1 MDYSAGSIVV
11 LKSGGPAM
19 TVVSSNET
27 DIECVWMNDVGEMSR
42 ETIPA
47 IALEPVET
55 EEDDADEDSDEEEDD
70 EALLDEG
77 APQEK
82 ERELAD

>member
-19 TVVSSNET
+19 TVVSSNGT
-27 DIECVWMNDVGEMSR
+27 DVECVWMNDVGELSR

-47 IALEPVET
+47 IALEAVEADDEDAGEDDD
-55 EEDDADEDSDEEEDD
+55 EED
-70 EALLDEG
+70 EATFVESGD
-77 APQEK
+77 PQEK

>member
-19 TVVSSNET
+19 TVVSSTET
-27 DIECVWMNDVGEMSR
+27 DIECVWMNDVGELSR

-47 IALEPVET
+47 IALEAVEAEDEDAGEDDDEEDEESFVET
-55 EEDDADEDSDEEEDD
+55 V
-70 EALLDEG
+70 
-77 APQEK
+77 APPEK

>member
-19 TVVSSNET
+19 TVVSSTEN
-27 DIECVWMNDVGEMSR
+27 DVECVWMNDVGELSR

-47 IALEPVET
+47 IALEAVEGEDDDAGEDDD
-55 EEDDADEDSDEEEDD
+55 EEDEESFVESG
-70 EALLDEG
+70 E
-77 APQEK
+77 PQEK

>member
-11 LKSGGPAM
+11 MKSGGPAM
-19 TVVSSNET
+19 TVVSSNGT
-27 DIECVWMNDVGEMSR
+27 DVECVWMNDVGELSR

-47 IALEPVET
+47 VALEAVEAEDEDAGEDDD
-55 EEDDADEDSDEEEDD
+55 EEDEATFVESDE
-70 EALLDEG
+70 
-77 APQEK
+77 PQEK